1 MKTSNTYAGISEKF
15 AGYEKSQIVLVPV
28 PYDGTST
35 WGKGADKGPEA
46 FLEASENEK
55 EHAKLHLRKLC
66 GIGDTIENVK
76 EAVHET
82 LEASSESVKNT
93 SEKAENIIKERP
105 LLSVGCAFLAGWAV
119 SKLIK

>member
-1 MKTSNTYAGISEKF
+1 MPKSNAKNSEAKQQIEET
-15 AGYEKSQIVLVPV
+15 YEK
-28 PYDGTST
+28 
-35 WGKGADKGPEA
+35 AEEA
-46 FLEASENEK
+46 AVEV
-55 EHAKLHLRKLC
+55 
-66 GIGDTIENVK
+66 IENVK

-93 SEKAENIIKERP
+93 SEKAGNIIKERP

>member
-1 MKTSNTYAGISEKF
+1 M
-15 AGYEKSQIVLVPV
+15 
-28 PYDGTST
+28 
-35 WGKGADKGPEA
+35 
-46 FLEASENEK
+46 
-55 EHAKLHLRKLC
+55 
-66 GIGDTIENVK
+66 K